1 MKDAGEDCLMTEL
14 APEVDNAEMT
24 DNNTAMPTLLS
35 NKRGKKRKRKMKE
48 PSLQR
53 VRVCEVVE
61 LDEAGNSKHE
71 VDEEVDKVELDTK
84 GDDLRNLILG
94 LLKVRNMLHNSVT
107 RTAVILDNT
116 KPLLP
121 CCQVEEMS
129 VADSDGKDDNF
140 ALETS
145 AESSNSEP
153 NNPILTDSE
162 TENVQHSS
170 KSNYES
176 KFEGEQF
183 LTWRGRENVRPA
195 QNSHTNLIFS
205 RNICV
210 HNFSNGPV
218 ENVV

>member
-84 GDDLRNLILG
+84 
-94 LLKVRNMLHNSVT
+94 
-107 RTAVILDNT
+107 
-116 KPLLP
+116 PLLP

-183 LTWRGRENVRPA
+183 LTWRGRENVWPA